1 MQPSKTRRPDPHHR
15 SPAHIEN
22 KQRQSTRRAAEI
34 VVGGALG
41 ILLALVVV
49 SWLDWSLGTD
59 PGHVERVAEVA
70 R

>member
-1 MQPSKTRRPDPHHR
+1 MPNPKMRRPNPRDR
-15 SPAHIEN
+15 SSAHIEN
-22 KQRQSTRRAAEI
+22 KQRQSTRRAAEM

-59 PGHVERVAEVA
+59 PGRVARVAEVKP
-70 R
+70 